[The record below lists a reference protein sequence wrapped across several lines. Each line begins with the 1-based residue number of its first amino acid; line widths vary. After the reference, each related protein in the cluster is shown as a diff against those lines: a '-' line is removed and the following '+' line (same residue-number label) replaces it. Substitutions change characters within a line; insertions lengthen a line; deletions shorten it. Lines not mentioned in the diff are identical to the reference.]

1 MAPVAGVV
9 WIWSLAQELAHAVDI
24 ANKKKKKKIK
34 NVIKKTRKKEDGKWT
49 FEKMFN
55 IMSLGNFE
63 WKQLDTTIGSSHHGS
78 GVNKPS

>member
-9 WIWSLAQELAHAVDI
+9 WIRFLAQELAHAVDI
-24 ANKKKKKKIK
+24 AKKKKKKKKIK
-34 NVIKKTRKKEDGKWT
+34 SVIKKTRYKDGKWT